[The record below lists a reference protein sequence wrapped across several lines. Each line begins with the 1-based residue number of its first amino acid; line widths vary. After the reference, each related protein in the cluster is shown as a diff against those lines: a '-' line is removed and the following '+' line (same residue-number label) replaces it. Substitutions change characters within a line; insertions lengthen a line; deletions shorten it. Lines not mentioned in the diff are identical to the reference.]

1 MTVKSSHPLPVYGSP
16 YPTPLLDSRRG
27 NRKGKKYASLKS
39 GYLHLTFLLQQSH
52 WQQEGK
58 TCLMSCVLDSP
69 SPSRTPDPSI
79 LYKGEKGQSL
89 QDSVFLWYFQSNS
102 QASFNSFGLWD
113 VLWTSPHDQWW
124 SDAQSLFQSF
134 GRTTGLEL
142 HFNSNTLLPSRVF
155 YSSTRILNTH
165 TQTSLTQKFNTMW
178 KEQS

>member
-16 YPTPLLDSRRG
+16 NPTPLLDSRRG
-27 NRKGKKYASLKS
+27 NRKEKKYASLKS
-39 GYLHLTFLLQQSH
+39 GYLHLTSLLQQSH

-102 QASFNSFGLWD
+102 QASFNSFGLSEMCCEQAHMIND
-113 VLWTSPHDQWW
+113 GVMPSHFFRVLVEQQVW
-124 SDAQSLFQSF
+124 SCILIAILSYHPEYFI
-134 GRTTGLEL
+134 
-142 HFNSNTLLPSRVF
+142 LPQEF
-155 YSSTRILNTH
+155 
-165 TQTSLTQKFNTMW
+165 
-178 KEQS
+178 